1 MFSCIC
7 LIFVFNCTCNNL
19 CLIVSIFHDILYLF
33 CIIHIISIC
42 ICVAP
47 LESNALS
54 PMLQAISLN
63 MTIKKNSNKPVDPS
77 NFLWPLKHKLSNLR
91 GVPFDFNTQQDVAE
105 ILQVVLDELKGVSL
119 AASQLISNTQ
129 KITVS
134 CNTCFCF
141 SESEQNLDILTLP
154 VSADIQA
161 SISQFLKPEILSSH
175 NKWFCPSCKAYSEST
190 RETCFINSAPILI
203 IQLCWF
209 SNQGGQLIKDANFFI
224 CTQSESNKNLVVP
237 ITVEDEVSFI
247 NKYFLIANINHSGIL
262 NRGHYWAFIKDLHS
276 FSWYSCNDELVF
288 NVEERSLN
296 NTASYILFY
305 RKFWMFPRIY
315 QKFERCF
322 LQGGFVI
329 SEIVFVQWPHI

>member
-1 MFSCIC
+1 M
-7 LIFVFNCTCNNL
+7 
-19 CLIVSIFHDILYLF
+19 
-33 CIIHIISIC
+33 
-42 ICVAP
+42 
-47 LESNALS
+47 AL
-54 PMLQAISLN
+54 
-63 MTIKKNSNKPVDPS
+63 KR
-77 NFLWPLKHKLSNLR
+77 KLSNLK
-91 GVPFDFNTQQDVAE
+91 GVPFNFNTQKDVVE

-203 IQLCWF
+203 IQLCQF
-209 SNQGGQLIKDANFFI
+209 SNQGGQLIKDANFFS
-224 CTQSESNKNLVVP
+224 CTQSESNKHLVVP
-237 ITVEDEVSFI
+237 ITDEDEVSFT
-247 NKYFLIANINHSGIL
+247 NKYLKNIATINHSGTL

-276 FSWYSCNDELVF
+276 SSWYSCNDKLVL
-288 NVEERSLN
+288 NVEGRSLN
-296 NTASYILFY
+296 NTT
-305 RKFWMFPRIY
+305 
-315 QKFERCF
+315 
-322 LQGGFVI
+322 
-329 SEIVFVQWPHI
+329 